1 MSTKEKTDFSL
12 VLGGPLYQFY
22 LRSRLLRPS
31 VELVHRRILASI
43 LITWL
48 PLALLTA
55 LTGHFIGG
63 VGVPFL
69 TDFSAMGQFL
79 ISVPLLIGAEPA
91 IHRRALIAAEEFL
104 DRGMIAPEDLPRFE
118 AAIVLARRLRNS
130 VTAEVLLLVIA
141 FTGGY
146 WLWQSQGEMYVPTW
160 YAVPADGA
168 MQLTWAGY
176 WFAFVSLPIGRF
188 LLFRWYYRLFIWY
201 VFLWRMSRL
210 RLRLN
215 PLHPDQ
221 AGGLEFLS
229 EPTLAFAPVL
239 IAQTVVLAAL
249 IGNRILH
256 EGAKLL
262 DFKYEM
268 AGIVVCL
275 ILVVLLPLGFF
286 ASQMVTVKWDG
297 LREYGVLGSRYAQAF
312 REKWLEEGQQPSR
325 EMPLGSA
332 DIQSLADLASGY
344 ELVNGMQS
352 LPFGIELLRSLAFLT
367 ILPLLPLLLSMIPL
381 DEVFRKIIELA
392 L

>member
-1 MSTKEKTDFSL
+1 MTTEEKTDFSL

-31 VELVHRRILASI
+31 MELVHRRILASI

-55 LTGHFIGG
+55 LTGHLIGG
-63 VGVPFL
+63 GGVPFL
-69 TDFSAMGQFL
+69 TDVSAMGQFL
-79 ISVPLLIGAEPA
+79 ISLPLLIGAEPMV
-91 IHRRALIAAEEFL
+91 HRRALIAAEEFL
-104 DRGMIAPEDLPRFE
+104 DRGMIAPADLPRFE
-118 AAIVLARRLRNS
+118 AAITQARRLRNS
-130 VTAEVLLLVIA
+130 VLAEVLLLVIA

-146 WLWQSQGEMYVPTW
+146 WLWQSLGEMYVATW
-160 YAVPADGA
+160 YAIPVEGT
-168 MQLTWAGY
+168 MQFTWAGY

-210 RLRLN
+210 RLRLDS
-215 PLHPDQ
+215 LHPDR
-221 AGGLEFLS
+221 AGGLEFLR

-239 IAQTVVLAAL
+239 MAQTVVLAAL

-286 ASQMVTVKWDG
+286 ASQMIVAKWEG
-297 LREYGVLGSRYAQAF
+297 IREYGGLGSRYAQEF
-312 REKWLEEGQQPSR
+312 RKKWLEEGQQAFR
-325 EMPLGSA
+325 ERLLGSA
-332 DIQSLADLASGY
+332 DIQSLADLANGY
-344 ELVNGMQS
+344 EVVSGMRS
-352 LPFGIELLRSLAFLT
+352 LPFGIELVRSLAFLT

-381 DEVFRKIIELA
+381 DEVLRRIIELT